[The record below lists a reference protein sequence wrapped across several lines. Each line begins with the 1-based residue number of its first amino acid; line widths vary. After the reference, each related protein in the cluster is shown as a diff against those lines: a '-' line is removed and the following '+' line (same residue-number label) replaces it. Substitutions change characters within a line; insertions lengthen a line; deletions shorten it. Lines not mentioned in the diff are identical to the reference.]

1 MAEQRP
7 EEQLDLLHRYILAL
21 LGAQEQAI
29 VPEELHLQKEL
40 WVISR
45 NNEKLAERCD
55 FQPYLKG
62 PYSETADHAL
72 VELRNLGLI
81 TFGQYGKRDLKLT
94 PTGRKSVE
102 RLMEKMPAK
111 ARELVEDAKGLL
123 NDLSETELLV
133 FTYFT
138 YPDMTEWSVVLD
150 KAVKNRVDVA
160 RKLYE
165 REKVSLEKAASLAG
179 IPLSEFRK
187 LVGGAL
193 A

>member
-1 MAEQRP
+1 MPDPPR
-7 EEQLDLLHRYILAL
+7 EEQLDLLHRYILTL
-21 LGAQEQAI
+21 LGAQAKAT

-40 WVISR
+40 WLLSQNIP
-45 NNEKLAERCD
+45 KLADRCD
-55 FQPYLKG
+55 FIPYLKG
-62 PYSETADHAL
+62 PYSEPADHAL
-72 VELRNLGLI
+72 VELRNLGLVSF
-81 TFGQYGKRDLKLT
+81 TDFGKRDLRLT
-94 PTGRKSVE
+94 PRGREQYE
-102 RLMEKMPAK
+102 RLLARMPEKAK
-111 ARELVEDAKGLL
+111 ELVEDAKSLL

-138 YPDMTEWSVVLD
+138 YPDMTQWSVVMD
-150 KAVKNRVDVA
+150 KAVKNRLAVA

-187 LVGGAL
+187 LVGGAV

>member
-1 MAEQRP
+1 MAADRP
-7 EEQLDLLHRYILAL
+7 EEQLDLLHRYILTL
-21 LGAQEQAI
+21 LGAKDLAS
-29 VPEELHLQKEL
+29 VPEEVHLQKEL
-40 WVISR
+40 WLLSQNIPR
-45 NNEKLAERCD
+45 LAERCD
-55 FQPYLKG
+55 FIPYLKG

-72 VELRNLGLI
+72 IELRNLGFV
-81 TFGQYGKRDLKLT
+81 TFSDYGKREIKLT
-94 PTGRKSVE
+94 PRGREIVA
-102 RLMEKMPAK
+102 RLREKMPAK
-111 ARELVEDAKGLL
+111 ARDLVEDAKDLL
-123 NDLSETELLV
+123 NDLTETELLV

-138 YPDMTEWSVVLD
+138 YPEMTQWSVVLD
-150 KAVKNRVDVA
+150 KAVRNRLAVA